1 MAKARVRVS
10 CEGVVWC
17 WGKICCSC
25 LWCTSAKAAMST
37 KSSAPAV
44 MAKNAIPMISFRGYF
59 VFPFCLRSAWFVS
72 FRFSSISLMCVRFCC
87 IVCNVLCLL
96 VINVTQY

>member
-17 WGKICCSC
+17 WEKICFNC

-37 KSSAPAV
+37 S
-44 MAKNAIPMISFRGYF
+44 
-59 VFPFCLRSAWFVS
+59 CLRLLPWQKTPYQLFRLGGILFFLFVLGLLGLLVLG
-72 FRFSSISLMCVRFCC
+72 SLVYRSCVFAF
-87 IVCNVLCLL
+87 VVLCAMYC
-96 VINVTQY
+96 VC